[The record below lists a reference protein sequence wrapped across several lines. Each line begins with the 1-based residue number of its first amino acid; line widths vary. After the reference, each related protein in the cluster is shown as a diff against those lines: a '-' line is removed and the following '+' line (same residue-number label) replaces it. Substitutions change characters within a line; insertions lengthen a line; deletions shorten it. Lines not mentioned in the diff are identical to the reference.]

1 MRVENPGSV
10 PRIPVTLLAALALAT
25 MAGPLSIDTYLPAF
39 PVMAQ
44 DLGTT
49 DPMVQ
54 LTLTM
59 FMAGMALGQFFIGPM
74 SDSLGRRRLLV
85 ASQVLAAVAAFVCAL
100 APDVYVMLGGRL
112 VQGIAGGAGVVLA
125 RAVVADL
132 AVGKQAARAFSLMM
146 MINGL
151 APILAPLIGAVLLGP
166 FGWRSIFVFMGA
178 FNVVAAVVLAL
189 VVRESLPPERRSA
202 GGLRGLIAGIA
213 TVSRIPGF
221 LGFAATFWFGFGAM
235 FAYISGSPF
244 VMQGQLGLGPGTY
257 SLVFAA
263 SSAMIVLGTF
273 VSARLAGTV
282 DPARLLAA
290 GVILLLGGSLLLLAD
305 ALFALTLWI
314 IVALLMACMFGM
326 AFIMGNATA
335 LATGIARERAGAA
348 SAMLGAGQFVV
359 AGVVSPM
366 VGLGANAAITMG
378 AVMSVSATIAL
389 AGYLWA
395 ARARAVRA

>member
-166 FGWRSIFVFMGA
+166 FGWRSIFVFMGV
-178 FNVVAAVVLAL
+178 FNVVAAGVLAA

-395 ARARAVRA
+395 ARAREVRA